1 MSQEIINV
9 LNYLGEKLG
18 IAIDWTSANVMPQ
31 VTNILGRYRIM
42 EIVSSS
48 MALILCLAAIIV
60 MIAVITKNIKAHTLM
75 MKTKED
81 NFWWVKGYSTNWM
94 TGMGGSIMM
103 IAIMCGVFGIGF
115 FFIVSQNLLEWIFVP
130 EIQYL
135 ELLKGFIA
143 Q

>member
-42 EIVSSS
+42 EIVSNS
-48 MALILCLAAIIV
+48 MAIILCIVAIIV
-60 MIAVITKNIKAHTLM
+60 MIAVITKSIKAHILM

-94 TGMGGSIMM
+94 TGMGGSILL
-103 IAIMCGVFGIGF
+103 IAIMCGAFGAGF
-115 FFIVSQNLLEWIFVP
+115 FFVVLRDLLEWIFVP

-143 Q
+143 